1 MGRKNR
7 MKSTFQNSVCPGSFW
22 IRHNEYNILKAVG
35 TFELMRMEKD
45 DVVIVMG
52 LVSPHNINIIKDV
65 KLVQCYSQK
74 MNCIYTTDLEKFYFN
89 YHKL

>member
-7 MKSTFQNSVCPGSFW
+7 MKSTFANDVSTGTFW
-22 IRHNEYNILKAVG
+22 IRHKEYQVILNQAFIKLVK
-35 TFELMRMEKD
+35 E